1 MKIEPEFSA
10 DRRGVAAYAGVEQM
24 HDHLAASAAPGQVI
38 YYPDAGPDQP
48 DFLIAQEGVAYF
60 FLKVTTDPHTVEND
74 RLMLNPG
81 NGQPAVSS
89 PLGATRSKSVGV
101 SKQVYDELDLR
112 IFVVPALALLSQ
124 TVEPEVR
131 NWGKTKK
138 VKLLDQDDNF
148 VDRLN
153 ECVTSG
159 EFEVFNRPTAA
170 EIEAVVEFLRPKPEP
185 EKKRKRPRRRRSP
198 SRPTLRPRRPWACR
212 PTSWSST
219 PSRST
224 CITPGLR
231 LPAAGRS
238 CPTAGRGARPGITRG
253 GQ

>member
-10 DRRGVAAYAGVEQM
+10 DRRGVAAYAGVEQVY
-24 HDHLAASAAPGQVI
+24 DQLAASAAPGQVI

-74 RLMLNPG
+74 RLMLSPG

-89 PLGATRSKSVGV
+89 PLGATRSRSVGV

-148 VDRLN
+148 VDRLV
-153 ECVTSG
+153 ECVEAK

-185 EKKRKRPRRRRSP
+185 EEEEAAAAPVAVP
-198 SRPTLRPRRPWACR
+198 ADALAPA
-212 PTSWSST
+212 
-219 PSRST
+219 
-224 CITPGLR
+224 
-231 LPAAGRS
+231 PAALGLS
-238 CPTAGRGARPGITRG
+238 AHKLVIHSITVNVYNTGAAATGSGPELPDG
-253 GQ
+253 G